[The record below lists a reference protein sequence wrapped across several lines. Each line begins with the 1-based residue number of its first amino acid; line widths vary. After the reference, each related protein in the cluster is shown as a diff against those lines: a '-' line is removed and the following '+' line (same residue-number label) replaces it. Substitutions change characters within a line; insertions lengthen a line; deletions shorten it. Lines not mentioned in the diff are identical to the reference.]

1 MPTITALEPQKRN
14 KDRVNVHLDGEF
26 AFGLSAEVA
35 IGLRVGQSLDDEAI
49 SAIQDEE
56 AFERAKKSAFRYLS
70 YRPRSVAEV
79 RQNLLGKEYESA
91 LVERVVDYL
100 RQNEY
105 LDDEAFA
112 RYWVEQR
119 EAFKPRSRFALQQEL
134 YQKGVAR
141 AIIDKA
147 VENVNES
154 AAAERAAAK
163 RARRWAHLPYDEF
176 RQKVAGYLQRR
187 GFRYAIVKPVVK
199 KVWQEINNNE
209 QTAP

>member
-1 MPTITALEPQKRN
+1 MPIITALEPQKRN

-35 IGLRVGQSLDDEAI
+35 LGLRIGQSLDEEAI
-49 SAIQDEE
+49 AAIQDEE
-56 AFERAKKSAFRYLS
+56 AYERAKKSAFRFLS
-70 YRPRSVAEV
+70 YRPRSVTEV
-79 RQNLLGKEYESA
+79 RQNLLGKEYDPV
-91 LVERVVDYL
+91 LVERVIDYL
-100 RQNEY
+100 RHNDY

-112 RYWVEQR
+112 HYWVEQR
-119 EAFKPRSRFALQQEL
+119 EAFKPRSRFALRQEL

-141 AIIDKA
+141 AVIDQA
-147 VENVNES
+147 VEDVNET

-187 GFRYAIVKPVVK
+187 GFKYAIVKPVVK
-199 KVWQEINNNE
+199 KVWQELNNDE
-209 QTAP
+209 QSAP